1 MRERERRM
9 SLVHHVVIAA
19 LSLTPLLVSC
29 LAFLLYWTEYL
40 QAQLWP
46 GLTDQEYFDLIVV
59 GGGTAGSV
67 LAARLS
73 EAPGLRV
80 LLLEAGG
87 SPSLLTSIPLITPS
101 LQMSPYDWGHLTTP
115 QTAACGSMLGRRS
128 RWPSG
133 RILGGSSG
141 LNYMLYVRGQQED
154 YDGWAGLGNT
164 GWAWSE
170 VLQYFQR
177 AEAGPPQGNYGQTGP
192 LPVSEPAYKTDLQ
205 DDILAMARD
214 AGYDVKD
221 VNLERNQT
229 GFTVPRLTQQDGRR
243 ADTFRSYL
251 RGAEDRENLVI
262 LRNSRVLRIIIEE
275 GVATGLVYSRFGVE
289 LTVHCRQEIILSS
302 GTVNSAKLLLLSGL
316 GPAAHLQSLGIKVVA
331 DLPVGKNLQDHL
343 TTMLGPFML
352 NNTRTS
358 FHPATSLGL
367 GSVLELLQHGRGVLT
382 TGGVDAMGFIHS
394 GTEGQTETETP
405 DIQLLFMSSWIM
417 ADYWTFIWK
426 TFNLDGERLWEG
438 YFKHLYSP
446 NSTHAVSILPV
457 VLRPKSRGEVR
468 LASSNPWTA
477 PLINPGYLTDP
488 ADLETLVAGIM
499 KTLELV
505 SQSPH
510 LRQHG
515 YSLPERPTPGCE
527 GPGLFSRDYW
537 RCFVSQLSLTMY
549 HPVGTC
555 RMGPSDD
562 SRAVVDPQ
570 LRVRGVRGLRVADA
584 SIMPTIVS
592 GNTQAAT
599 VMIAEKA
606 ADLIRET
613 WAGGGSDQR
622 RRKEGG
628 NKEHVEL

>member
-1 MRERERRM
+1 M
-9 SLVHHVVIAA
+9 SLVHHAVFAV
-19 LSLTPLLVSC
+19 LSLTPLLVSG
-29 LAFLLYWTEYL
+29 LAFLFYWTEYL
-40 QAQLWP
+40 QSQLWP
-46 GLTDQEYFDLIVV
+46 GVTDQEYFHLIVV

-73 EAPGLRV
+73 EDPGVRV

-87 SPSLLTSIPLITPS
+87 SPSLITSVPVMTAS

-115 QTAACGSMLGRRS
+115 QTAACGSMTGRRS

-154 YDGWAGLGNT
+154 YDDWEAQGNT
-164 GWAWSE
+164 GWGFSH
-170 VLQYFQR
+170 VLKYFQR
-177 AEAGPPQGNYGQTGP
+177 AEAGPRQGNYGQSGP
-192 LPVSEPAYKTDLQ
+192 LPVSEPSYKTDLQ

-214 AGYDVKD
+214 NGYDVKD
-221 VNLERNQT
+221 VNLVRNQT
-229 GFTVPRLTQQDGRR
+229 GFTIPRLNQKSGRR
-243 ADTFRSYL
+243 ADTYRSYL
-251 RGAEDRENLVI
+251 REAEDRENLVI
-262 LRNSRVLRIIIEE
+262 LRNSRVLRLIIEE
-275 GVATGLVYSRFGVE
+275 GAATGLVYSRFGVE
-289 LTVHCRQEIILSS
+289 HTVHCRQEIILSS

-316 GPAAHLQSLGIKVVA
+316 GPAEHLQSLGIKVVA
-331 DLPVGKNLQDHL
+331 DLPVGNNLQDHL

-358 FHPATSLGL
+358 FHPATSVSL
-367 GSVLELLQHGRGVLT
+367 GSVLELLQHGKGVLT

-394 GTEGQTETETP
+394 GAQKETERP

-426 TFNLDGERLWEG
+426 TFNLDGERLWDG
-438 YFKHLYSP
+438 YFKHLYTP

-457 VLRPKSRGEVR
+457 LLRPKSRGEVR
-468 LASSNPWTA
+468 LASSNPWVA

-488 ADLETLVAGIM
+488 ADLETLVAGIE

-527 GPGLFSRDYW
+527 ELELFSTAYW

-555 RMGPSDD
+555 RMGPSGDQQ
-562 SRAVVDPQ
+562 AVVDPQ

-584 SIMPTIVS
+584 SVMPSIVS

-613 WAGGGSDQR
+613 WAGERGNQR
-622 RRKEGG
+622 RTGG
-628 NKEHVEL
+628 NTKHVEL